1 VRNERQN
8 FLDSHTDL
16 YQQPDAMMDSLD
28 TLDVAPD
35 SRANIDLPNILWICR
50 AIPFP
55 LNAGDRVYSARLA
68 EAVAAAGSRLTGF
81 GLRSTETIMPQDP
94 RGVEWIGIDA
104 SEKGT
109 ISALAGR
116 LPLVTERCSPSAAI
130 AAFQELYRQRNPD
143 VVVIDNYAAGWV
155 LRQLPRGTA
164 RPKIV
169 YVAHNHEEELAQDIA
184 RDFSGSW
191 PKKVALQLNAQKI
204 AQLERILVTSSD
216 LVVTLTPKDR
226 DGFAARRQGRP
237 MLVLP
242 PGYTGKRRATRV
254 IDESVPRR
262 VVMVGSVRWIA
273 KQMNVAEFLAAA
285 DRKFAD
291 AGIAF
296 DIIGDVDEEFRESWI
311 PKLKATR
318 FLGFV
323 DDLDRTMNDSRLG
336 LIIEATGGG
345 FKLKLLD
352 YLFSR
357 VPIAALEGSFEG
369 VPQNVAKHFI
379 IQPTA
384 ENLADAIISTVD
396 RLDILNEMQES
407 SYRAAEGLFDW
418 GENGRQFVDALR
430 HL

>member
-1 VRNERQN
+1 
-8 FLDSHTDL
+8 
-16 YQQPDAMMDSLD
+16 MMDSLD

-35 SRANIDLPNILWICR
+35 GRANIDLPNVLWVCR
-50 AIPFP
+50 SIPFP

-68 EAVAAAGSRLTGF
+68 EAVAAAGTRLTGF
-81 GLRSTETIMPQDP
+81 GLRSAETVMPRDSGQ
-94 RGVEWIGIDA
+94 VEWIGIDA

-130 AAFQELYRQRNPD
+130 AAFQDLYRRKNPD

-155 LRQLPRGTA
+155 LRQLPRGA
-164 RPKIV
+164 GRPKVV
-169 YVAHNHEEELAQDIA
+169 YVAHNHEEELAMDIA
-184 RDFSGSW
+184 RDFTGSW

-204 AQLERILVTSSD
+204 AQLERVLVASSD

-226 DGFAARRQGRP
+226 DGFAARRQGKP
-237 MLVLP
+237 ISVLP
-242 PGYTGKRRATRV
+242 PGYTGSRRATRV
-254 IDESVPRR
+254 INESVPRR

-296 DIIGDVDEEFRESWI
+296 DIIGDVAEEFKESWN

-369 VPQNVAKHFI
+369 VPEDVAKHFI
-379 IQPTA
+379 IKPNA
-384 ENLADAIISTVD
+384 ADLADTIIGTID
-396 RLDILNEMQES
+396 KLDVLNEMQDS

-418 GENGRQFVDALR
+418 RENGRQFVEALR